1 MPVPQYGRL
10 RGDMMQIDILVA
22 LFVGMMLGA
31 NFAVII
37 LAFLEANHVDSDV

>member
-1 MPVPQYGRL
+1 MNINNL
-10 RGDMMQIDILVA
+10 AI

-37 LAFLEANHVDSDV
+37 LAFLGANHVDSDK

>member
-1 MPVPQYGRL
+1 
-10 RGDMMQIDILVA
+10 MMRIDILVA

-37 LAFLEANHVDSDV
+37 LAFLEANHMDSDV